1 MFFNLKP
8 HKHIALHQ
16 IHKIMFFLATSYD
29 PFNLSDDDF
38 ETVYNFVCNMH
49 QACVTPH
56 SHGASTLDGGHVW
69 SIVTTANH
77 ITFLVLHERDWL
89 ASALGYLHKAI
100 WLADACV
107 GAWKVEKLRPIHT
120 GRRRQRLSF
129 TLNGVTSSVA
139 ELNCGSIASLHRRCS
154 RQKLKT
160 FQAPTQ
166 ASANQIGLCKYPSA
180 DASQSCSCN
189 TEMGTRVSDLD
200 SSRIFINFRLD
211 SDSTWNDSDSRKRT
225 REYFKSNSSLLS
237 LKYLYNWYS
246 KADRIRTPRPSGQR
260 SRNSSHHLSEQNVK
274 NSGSHNKRS
283 GSFMAKIF
291 QRYIL

>member
-77 ITFLVLHERDWL
+77 ITFLVLHEQDWL

-211 SDSTWNDSDSRKRT
+211 SDSTWNDSRLEEKDT
-225 REYFKSNSSLLS
+225 
-237 LKYLYNWYS
+237 W
-246 KADRIRTPRPSGQR
+246 
-260 SRNSSHHLSEQNVK
+260 
-274 NSGSHNKRS
+274 
-283 GSFMAKIF
+283 IF
-291 QRYIL
+291 